1 MHKIFI
7 SSTGTQSGQSL
18 AAWVMAEIFH
28 SKGMRTGF
36 FKPFVTRPMIKDGR
50 IIDKDALLMK
60 EYLCLQEDLELISP
74 VVPEESPGDEATRKE
89 QIKTIKKSYE
99 VVKEEKD
106 ALVIMG
112 SEQIFYDSDS
122 PYLPDGHLVNRF
134 DSPVLLVDKFQ
145 SESMSIY
152 SVLAVDSFLNGRV
165 KIVIINRV
173 SPDSLESVRQKLV
186 PLFQER
192 GLPVVFVVPQ
202 DRILACLTIRHIVDI
217 VKGDVL
223 TGEEHLDSLVEST
236 SISSTHLKGSLN
248 LFRSVFN
255 KIILLGPTADNS
267 PVPFIPPVIT
277 GILLTGG
284 RKPAPI
290 VINTCKDFDIP
301 LILTPYDTFTTME
314 KIQNRQIHITCKD
327 VYKLKRFLQLMG
339 EEDAI
344 RKIVRQIV

>member
-1 MHKIFI
+1 MHKIFV
-7 SSTGTQSGQSL
+7 SSTGAQSGQSL

-36 FKPFVTRPMIKDGR
+36 FKPFVTRPMIKGGR

-60 EYLCLQEDLELISP
+60 EYLHLQEDLELISP

-89 QIKTIKKSYE
+89 QIENIKKSYE

-112 SEQIFYDSDS
+112 SEQIFHDSDS
-122 PYLPDGHLVNRF
+122 PYLPDGHLVNQF

-173 SPDSLESVRQKLV
+173 SPDSLKPVRRKLV

-223 TGEEHLDSLVEST
+223 TGGEHLDSLVEST
-236 SISSTHLKGSLN
+236 SISSTHLQGSLN
-248 LFRSVFN
+248 LFRRVFN
-255 KIILLGPTADNS
+255 KIILLGPKLNS
-267 PVPFIPPVIT
+267 SPAPFITPFVT
-277 GILLTGG
+277 GVLLTGG

-290 VINTCKDFDIP
+290 VINTCKDFGIP
-301 LILTPYDTFTTME
+301 LILTTSDTFNTME
-314 KIQNRQIHITCKD
+314 KIQNLQIHITSKD
-327 VYKLKRFLQLMG
+327 IYKLKRFLQLIG

-344 RKIVRQIV
+344 QKIVGQTV

>member
-1 MHKIFI
+1 L
-7 SSTGTQSGQSL
+7 S
-18 AAWVMAEIFH
+18 
-28 SKGMRTGF
+28 
-36 FKPFVTRPMIKDGR
+36 
-50 IIDKDALLMK
+50 
-60 EYLCLQEDLELISP
+60 
-74 VVPEESPGDEATRKE
+74 RKR
-89 QIKTIKKSYE
+89 
-99 VVKEEKD
+99 
-106 ALVIMG
+106 

-122 PYLPDGHLVNRF
+122 PYLPDGNLVTQF

-152 SVLAVDSFLNGRV
+152 SVLAVNSFLNGRV

-173 SPDSLESVRQKLV
+173 SPDSLESVRRKLV

-202 DRILACLTIRHIVDI
+202 DRIMACLTIRHVVDI

-223 TGEEHLDSLVEST
+223 TGEEHMDSLVEST
-236 SISSTHLKGSLN
+236 SISSTHLQGSLN
-248 LFRSVFN
+248 LFCRIFN
-255 KIILLGPTADNS
+255 KIILLGPTVDNS
-267 PVPFIPPVIT
+267 PVHFVTPVVT

-290 VINTCKDFDIP
+290 VINTCKDFGIP
-301 LILTPYDTFTTME
+301 LISAPSDTFNTME
-314 KIQNRQIHITCKD
+314 RIQNQQVHITYKD

-344 RKIVRQIV
+344 RKIVRQVV